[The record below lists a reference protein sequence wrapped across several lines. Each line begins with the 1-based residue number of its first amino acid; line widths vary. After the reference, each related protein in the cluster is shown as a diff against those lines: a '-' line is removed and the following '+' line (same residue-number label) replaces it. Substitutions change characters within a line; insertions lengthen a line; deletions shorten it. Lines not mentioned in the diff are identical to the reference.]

1 MKTFLSIVQ
10 IILSMVLISVV
21 LMQQRKQGGFSGI
34 FGGGTQADMGGQW
47 QRFNALSKVT
57 IVVAVIFMILSAVLV
72 IMS

>member
-10 IILSMVLISVV
+10 IILSIVLISVV

>member
-1 MKTFLSIVQ
+1 VKTFLSIVQ
-10 IILSMVLISVV
+10 IILSIVLISVV